1 MLLAQNTEEKNTGTE
16 SINITV
22 VYLSSNAKKFCKIVK
37 LPMNVATYGYR
48 AFNRLQG
55 RKQKPRIIQIFISV
69 AGKKKQQKIIYILV
83 MVQTSCKCLYIDLKA
98 YNANKR
104 CYH

>member
-1 MLLAQNTEEKNTGTE
+1 MFNTIPLEFGWSKTIMLLAQNTEEKNTGTE

-55 RKQKPRIIQIFISV
+55 RKQKPKNHSDI
-69 AGKKKQQKIIYILV
+69 
-83 MVQTSCKCLYIDLKA
+83 
-98 YNANKR
+98 
-104 CYH
+104 H